1 MMQYIDVAK
10 SHGHVMKLGG
20 NVPDK
25 FLEQMMLQ
33 SNDASEATNSNDN
46 NSEDETV
53 TDELISSND
62 NLDSLERRSEVK
74 DPGISDAKSRAA

>member
-10 SHGHVMKLGG
+10 SHGHVMELGG

-53 TDELISSND
+53 TDERISLND

>member
-1 MMQYIDVAK
+1 MMQYIDVAE

-53 TDELISSND
+53 TDELISLND